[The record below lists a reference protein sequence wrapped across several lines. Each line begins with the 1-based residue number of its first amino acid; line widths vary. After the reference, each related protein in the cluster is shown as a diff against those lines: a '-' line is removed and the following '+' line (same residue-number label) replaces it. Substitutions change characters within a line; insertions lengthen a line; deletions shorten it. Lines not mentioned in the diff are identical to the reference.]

1 MSKTPQSGVDID
13 LGNQCSRTAYAWA
26 KKTFANRPAGEGN
39 PKLDVDGSFSN
50 IMDFRGVKVGMS
62 SDGIG
67 TKIELAERTEI
78 YNTIGYDLIAMT
90 ADDLAANGMET
101 VNMTNILDVDHL
113 DHDIVDKLMQGLN
126 EAANFAKVIIT
137 GGEIAEMGNRVGGYG
152 DKMHFNWCAAGVSM
166 LPEGLNPID
175 GADIKPGDVV
185 IALKSRGF
193 RSNGY
198 SLLRRIMEDNYGPE
212 WHEHPY
218 CDSTWGEALLVPSLI
233 YTPLIANLRKAGH
246 EIKGISHITGGGL
259 GDNFGRVL
267 KVSGYGAELNDIYQ
281 PLPVMLA
288 VQEVG
293 KVSEEQAYR
302 LWNMGNGM
310 LLVVSS
316 EQAEDIIKDAAQ
328 LKYEAKV
335 CGTVIEKAEIT
346 IDTKGLDP
354 QKLTY
359 KVERD

>member
-1 MSKTPQSGVDID
+1 MVVNRKEKTVFHYIFKDIINFLD
-13 LGNQCSRTAYAWA
+13 KGDHLVLNDTRVILARLKGE
-26 KKTFANRPAGEGN
+26 KKETHGKVEVFLLKNIEDNKWEVLVKPGRRIRKGTEIE
-39 PKLDVDGSFSN
+39 FSN
-50 IMDFRGVKVGMS
+50 IMNFRGVRVGMS

-113 DHDIVDKLMQGLN
+113 DHDIIDKLMQGLN
-126 EAANFAKVIIT
+126 EAANFAKVVIT

-166 LPEGLNPID
+166 LPEGLDPID
-175 GADIKPGDVV
+175 GADVKPGDTV
-185 IALKSRGF
+185 ISLKSRGF

-233 YTPLIANLRKAGH
+233 YTPLIISLRKAGYERLPVGPGQAGRRLH
-246 EIKGISHITGGGL
+246 RVLRPRHVDNVQDGPGDGVQAVHLQVGRTHAVGGEEAL
-259 GDNFGRVL
+259 GRVADGC
-267 KVSGYGAELNDIYQ
+267 VAH
-281 PLPVMLA
+281 
-288 VQEVG
+288 
-293 KVSEEQAYR
+293 
-302 LWNMGNGM
+302 
-310 LLVVSS
+310 
-316 EQAEDIIKDAAQ
+316 
-328 LKYEAKV
+328 
-335 CGTVIEKAEIT
+335 
-346 IDTKGLDP
+346 P
-354 QKLTY
+354 QG
-359 KVERD
+359 